1 MPSKNMLPK
10 GQRRRTVKPEYRA
23 TRGVDEAAPIPVPVI
38 DFDEV
43 ESPEILSLHLDRNQT

>member
-1 MPSKNMLPK
+1 MHRFSS
-10 GQRRRTVKPEYRA
+10 
-23 TRGVDEAAPIPVPVI
+23 RGYNTAQANALKEI